1 MQLSL
6 TLEILRQEKEKL
18 EYRFMR
24 LELEDT
30 LVWKTTKVWEGGS
43 P

>member
-1 MQLSL
+1 
-6 TLEILRQEKEKL
+6 
-18 EYRFMR
+18 MR

-43 P
+43 PQIGKDTPGTDSVVKIVVKYE